1 VSTTSP
7 AVGRA
12 LDVLQYLAGRAG
24 PVTAAAVIRET
35 GIPRSSAYHLLEV
48 LVDRGFVVYL
58 PDQRAYAIGV
68 ATFEIGSAY
77 LRHEPLE
84 RLARPI
90 LKQLTATVSETAHLG
105 ILHGAESVYLLK
117 EQPSS
122 SRVPVTLVTDVG
134 VRLPGHLTAN
144 GRSIL
149 AHLPPAQIRAL
160 FPHADSFITRTGA
173 GPANLAALRAT
184 LRSERQQGWSEEV
197 GLITEG
203 LRSVAACTF
212 DHTGRPCAGFS
223 VTHRTERSTAPRP
236 ALIAAVRAAAHKLTQ
251 ALSGVEPRDWYADA
265 R

>member
-12 LDVLQYLAGRAG
+12 LDVLQYLARRAG
-24 PVTAAAVIRET
+24 PVPAAALIRET

-48 LVDRGFVVYL
+48 LVERGFVVYL
-58 PDQRAYAIGV
+58 ADQRAYAIGV

-84 RLARPI
+84 RLSRPI
-90 LKQLTATVSETAHLG
+90 LKQLTAAVSETAHLG

-117 EQPSS
+117 EQPAT

-160 FPHADSFITRTGA
+160 FPTADSFITRTGA
-173 GPANLAALRAT
+173 GPTSLAALRAA
-184 LRSERQQGWSEEV
+184 LRIERRQGWSEEV

-203 LRSVAACTF
+203 MRSVAACAF

-223 VTHRTERSTAPRP
+223 VTYREDRSGVPQR
-236 ALIAAVRAAAHKLTQ
+236 ALTAAVRAAAHKLTQ
-251 ALSGVEPRDWYADA
+251 ALSGVEPQDWYADV